1 MVLFGLLQIKKKYNT
16 NYDIQLLEEITY
28 VDSHEKLKML
38 TTDYNEYIQTIES
51 QYINILYKTDMIN
64 LGFTSIS
71 KGFMIE
77 GDIEDLKE
85 IKFYCNNEIRYE
97 YDQIDLE
104 LYAEKIHKDLLYIPF
119 NNNYSYT
126 DKSTE
131 SFIGSI
137 NLDIFNSMRLVLLF
151 DTFKKSINIGIH
163 SLSLNLM
170 KMHSL
175 EREYFDIKYN
185 ESFINCKKINLEKNN
200 ECPISYDKFTANCSY
215 TYCKQCKYN
224 FLAEHAKNLNKCPM
238 CKFDWYKPKIYI
250 NK

>member
-1 MVLFGLLQIKKKYNT
+1 
-16 NYDIQLLEEITY
+16 
-28 VDSHEKLKML
+28 ML

-137 NLDIFNSMRLVLLF
+137 NLDIFNSIKLVLLF

-175 EREYFDIKYN
+175 EREYFDIKYD

-215 TYCKQCKYN
+215 IYCKQCKYN
-224 FLAEHAKNLNKCPM
+224 FLAEHTKKLNKCPM